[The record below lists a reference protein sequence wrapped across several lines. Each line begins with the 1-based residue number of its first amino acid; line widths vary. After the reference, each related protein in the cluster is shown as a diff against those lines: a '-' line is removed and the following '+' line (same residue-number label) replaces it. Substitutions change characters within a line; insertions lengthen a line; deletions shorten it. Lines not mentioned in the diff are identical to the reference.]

1 MKERALH
8 ILSVVS
14 ITQQLNR
21 DEAVNKICDIETYQF
36 VGRVCGK
43 QFVEQQRFV
52 CERLEQLSERLEQ
65 QHEQLERQHE
75 CWGLLCEQ
83 QR

>member
-8 ILSVVS
+8 ILSVIS

-21 DEAVNKICDIETYQF
+21 DEAVNKIYDIETYQF
-36 VGRVCGK
+36 VGLVCGK

-52 CERLEQLSERLEQ
+52 CERLERLSERLEQHERLEQ
-65 QHEQLERQHE
+65 QHEY
-75 CWGLLCEQ
+75 
-83 QR
+83 